1 MSILTG
7 QYRARLGAGQ
17 ADVGGALW
25 VQVDPAPDSDE
36 SSEAVLELARE
47 YRALLEN
54 LLEVRGVSQ
63 AIQFLR
69 EARTPGHLA
78 DLAGYSPDLSLEQ
91 KLEVLETLDIEK
103 RLTRL
108 IEWTKEDLGE
118 ADLKDRIRTEVAE
131 GMQKTQRE
139 FILRQQLETIK
150 KELGEGGDDVVAT
163 YRKRLA
169 DAGMPEKVAVEVE
182 REIDRLDRTSRQ
194 SPEHGWIRT
203 YLDWMFDIPWNVRSD
218 DNFKLKE
225 ARAVLDRDHTGLD
238 DVKDRIIEFLAVRKL
253 RQERGLEVIGG
264 RGSGAIITLVGPPG
278 WARRRSASPWRE
290 PLGESSPACPSA
302 ASATRRTSAGSA
314 APTSAPSP
322 DASCAPSRRRAPRT
336 R

>member
-1 MSILTG
+1 MVLERSPPMCEISASGYKDRMTEPKAELLPVLPLDDVVVLPHMTVTVGVQGDAQRAAIEAAQQGNRLLLLVPRIQGRFASVGTVARVQESGKLSTGAEVSILTG

-182 REIDRLDRTSRQ
+182 REIDRLDRTSRAE
-194 SPEHGWIRT
+194 SRAR
-203 YLDWMFDIPWNVRSD
+203 LDPH
-218 DNFKLKE
+218 LP
-225 ARAVLDRDHTGLD
+225 GLD
-238 DVKDRIIEFLAVRKL
+238 VRHPV
-253 RQERGLEVIGG
+253 ER
-264 RGSGAIITLVGPPG
+264 
-278 WARRRSASPWRE
+278 
-290 PLGESSPACPSA
+290 PL
-302 ASATRRTSAGSA
+302 
-314 APTSAPSP
+314 
-322 DASCAPSRRRAPRT
+322 
-336 R
+336 